1 MLGQNRIYRNGIRY
15 QHVIFAYFIL
25 NEKIQIEIF
34 LENEK
39 PDYFFIVSITHL
51 KAAMKENGMKMG
63 GVAIYSETNL

>member
-15 QHVIFAYFIL
+15 RHVIFAYSIL
-25 NEKIQIEIF
+25 NEKIQIF

-39 PDYFFIVSITHL
+39 PDFFIVSVTHL

-63 GVAIYSETNL
+63 GVAIYSKRNLWT